1 MFRYVEDKLFL
12 SRVREVCG
20 KIMQLLC
27 RILNEEYGIGAQFNL
42 VGSGGRN
49 LVTQNESEP
58 IDLDYNLEIVRC
70 ENIRDGRRI
79 KECVRKAFNK
89 ALRKASNYDLGDC
102 DDSTSALTMK
112 KLYFTDTEN
121 KTKFSMDVCIVRTDE
136 NGQKYRLIHQKTG
149 FTPSDRYYWIPA
161 PNAKEMRKRADAI
174 KKAGKWAEVRERYL
188 DIKNNY
194 LNRNDHDHPS
204 FVCYI
209 EAVNNV
215 YNKICNVPKNKK

>member
-79 KECVRKAFNK
+79 KECVRKAFNE
-89 ALRKASNYDLGDC
+89 ALALYGWKDC
-102 DDSTSALTMK
+102 QDSTSVLTAKCKEPK
-112 KLYFTDTEN
+112 KGNYTL
-121 KTKFSMDVCIVRTDE
+121 FSMDVCIVRIDE
-136 NGQKYRLIHQKTG
+136 EGQEYRLIHQKTG
-149 FTPSDRYYWIPA
+149 FAKYDWYHWDQT
-161 PNAKEMRKRADAI
+161 PNAKEIRKKADAI

>member
-1 MFRYVEDKLFL
+1 MFHYVEDKLFL

-27 RILNEEYGIGAQFNL
+27 RILKEEYDIGARFNL

-79 KECVRKAFNK
+79 KECVRKAFNE
-89 ALRKASNYDLGDC
+89 ALALYGWGDC
-102 DDSTSALTMK
+102 QDSTSVLT
-112 KLYFTDTEN
+112 TEYREFKEGN
-121 KTKFSMDVCIVRTDE
+121 HTPFSIDVCIVRIDE
-136 NGQKYRLIHQKTG
+136 EDKKYRLIHQKTS
-149 FTPSDRYYWIPA
+149 FAKYDRYHWDQT
-161 PNAKEMRKRADAI
+161 PNAKGIRKKADEI

-194 LNRNDHDHPS
+194 LNRSDHDHPS